1 MDLGWGKHVAPSQSI
16 TVAEA
21 AALWLQASESRKLE
35 IATLEQYRGHTRLHI
50 VPLIGE
56 IKLTDLT
63 LEVVRGFEDRLRLDR
78 SISLVPKV
86 FSSLSSML
94 SDALERGLVARK
106 SP

>member
-1 MDLGWGKHVAPSQSI
+1 VDLGWGKHVAPSQSI

-56 IKLTDLT
+56 INLTRQT
-63 LEVVRGFEDRLRLDR
+63 TRGHTKTDWR
-78 SISLVPKV
+78 SEI
-86 FSSLSSML
+86 
-94 SDALERGLVARK
+94 
-106 SP
+106 

>member
-1 MDLGWGKHVAPSQSI
+1 M
-16 TVAEA
+16 AEA
-21 AALWLQASESRKLE
+21 AALWLQACESRKLE